1 MEQHRER
8 VRDEN
13 KEVKGIQ
20 LRLKKQRLDTGE
32 RNKDKDRQ
40 WGKSQQ
46 RKRQRVLGECA
57 KVRQMLKADKQ
68 SVPPCVSSQRLNSKT
83 AVWHKKEQ
91 NRRHERGRR
100 KREWACVCLSL
111 CLCACLPANVHL
123 IEQATP
129 ALPPTTTNLT
139 LTREVTLQRNSGVG
153 FQHQDAQ
160 QTPPNF
166 KLHAVKVLQT
176 LFSITSASTALLS
189 VTRHSSLTRPGFAF
203 PPHLVYL
210 LKDVSLTNDVLPHST
225 QVSANQVTEIFLF
238 LNFFTTKVSY
248 LKL

>member
-57 KVRQMLKADKQ
+57 KVRQMLKAGKQ
-68 SVPPCVSSQRLNSKT
+68 SVPSCVSSQRLNSKT

-100 KREWACVCLSL
+100 KKRVGLCLS
-111 CLCACLPANVHL
+111 V
-123 IEQATP
+123 
-129 ALPPTTTNLT
+129 
-139 LTREVTLQRNSGVG
+139 S
-153 FQHQDAQ
+153 
-160 QTPPNF
+160 
-166 KLHAVKVLQT
+166 
-176 LFSITSASTALLS
+176 LS
-189 VTRHSSLTRPGFAF
+189 VCMLTGKCSFDRTGDPRPTSNHHK
-203 PPHLVYL
+203 PH
-210 LKDVSLTNDVLPHST
+210 PHKRGD
-225 QVSANQVTEIFLF
+225 
-238 LNFFTTKVSY
+238 FTTQLWSGFSTSGCVADTSQ
-248 LKL
+248 L